1 MTMEGILKET
11 LGKSLVRRAGP
22 AIGMVWLLVGGLT
35 PAAGQATSRN
45 AGGGES
51 PGEAGNAAPAR
62 EAREGNGLPGGGGG
76 GGFLGGDLP
85 FFDPGSETVTW
96 DGRMWNVNN
105 NRIFQARFE
114 RYLNE
119 PEETSQVDQEYN
131 QIIRRL
137 LDLLAPGQVGPTSLD
152 EAFRLLPQAAAF
164 ERDALICDALAN
176 QVQASWQALR
186 ARDRLAA
193 ANRSLAEERRRIE
206 WNSRMA
212 AQESP
217 LTGGPPRS
225 EAAAREWRRDRQ
237 LYRDMKMQPYIT
249 RLAEVNA
256 LLKANELK
264 QEVSELQAKLE
275 FQALLVHLFVQRR
288 FQHVLIGT
296 RFYRNIFADGDGQLQ
311 VGEDARNLFSRTSG
325 MPPTVG
331 TMDALASE
339 IIRDVGEGVKAFQFL
354 LENNE
359 LESATKRLAETFIV
373 GEYLPEIRTL
383 PREQKRQALAFVRA
397 SNQLISAIEVRDYS
411 LAEKLVNELAETA
424 RDFDPSKPMAAIE
437 TARTVSAM
445 HLAKAK
451 NAAVSGDQETVEAEL
466 RAATEI
472 WPRNPALAEVA
483 GLIFD
488 RADVQQRALVDFDQL
503 LSQRNY
509 RQIFDDRARFI
520 AATAVYPERAQ
531 ELEKILE
538 QMTLVEGAILR
549 AQEIERRGD
558 PIGAW
563 ESVERAHQEFPDDSK
578 LNQLRADLT
587 TKAAAFVSQLRTA
600 ESHEQR
606 GQLGSSLAWYLQAQ
620 QSYPPSDFARE
631 GIARI
636 IPKIFPDDL
645 SLR

>member
-1 MTMEGILKET
+1 LLLAGLAWPTAWAQNPNRNGGTEERPGAAAPRPAPEG
-11 LGKSLVRRAGP
+11 
-22 AIGMVWLLVGGLT
+22 GGD
-35 PAAGQATSRN
+35 N
-45 AGGGES
+45 AGGG
-51 PGEAGNAAPAR
+51 GTAGQSR
-62 EAREGNGLPGGGGG
+62 
-76 GGFLGGDLP
+76 FLGGDLP
-85 FFDPGSETVTW
+85 FFDPGSETIMW
-96 DGRMWNVNN
+96 DGRMWNINN
-105 NRIFQARFE
+105 NRLFQARFE

-119 PEETSQVDQEYN
+119 PEETSETDLAYN
-131 QIIRRL
+131 AIIRRL
-137 LDLLAPGQVGPTSLD
+137 LELLAPGQVGPNSLD

-176 QVQASWQALR
+176 QVQSSWQALQ

-193 ANRSLAEERRRIE
+193 ANRSLEEERRRIE
-206 WNSRMA
+206 WNSRMT

-217 LTGGPPRS
+217 LSNTPPRS

-237 LYRDMKMQPYIT
+237 LVRDLKMQPYVT
-249 RLAEVNA
+249 RLTEVNA

-264 QEVSELQAKLE
+264 QEVSQLQAKLE
-275 FQALLVHLFVQRR
+275 FQALLIHLFMQRR

-339 IIRDVGEGVKAFQFL
+339 IIRDVSEGVKAFTFL
-354 LENNE
+354 LENDE
-359 LESATKRLAETFIV
+359 MESATKRLAETFIV

-383 PREQKRQALAFVRA
+383 PREQKRQALGFVRA
-397 SNQLISAIEVRDYS
+397 SNQLISALEVRDYT

-424 RDFDPSKPMAAIE
+424 RDFDPSKPLAAIE
-437 TARTVSAM
+437 TAKTVAAM

-451 NAAVSGDQETVEAEL
+451 NAAVSGDQATVEEEL
-466 RAATEI
+466 RTATEI

-520 AATAVYPERAQ
+520 AATAVYPERAE
-531 ELEKILE
+531 ELERILE

-549 AQEIERRGD
+549 AQEIDRRGD
-558 PIGAW
+558 SIGAW
-563 ESVERAHQEFPDDSK
+563 ESVERAYHDFPEDSK
-578 LNQLRADLT
+578 LNQVRADLT

-600 ESHEQR
+600 EAHEER

-620 QSYPPSDFARE
+620 QNYPPSDFARD
-631 GIARI
+631 GISRI
-636 IPKIFPDDL
+636 IPQIFPDDL
-645 SLR
+645 THR